1 MTGQFF
7 PRLFKISLLCAAL
20 ITAKCFAPAPTSA
33 QSQQFPGPQMT
44 MDDHSVTHRVM
55 TDQEDNPGVRS
66 DGLHLSP
73 GQRARIVRANFQT
86 SKHDAAEL
94 ATLAKELREELN
106 KPDAKT
112 ISLEVLNRAEKIQK
126 LAKKIREETKGF

>member
-1 MTGQFF
+1 
-7 PRLFKISLLCAAL
+7 
-20 ITAKCFAPAPTSA
+20 
-33 QSQQFPGPQMT
+33 MT
-44 MDDHSVTHRVM
+44 MDDHSAAHRVM
-55 TDQEDNPGVRS
+55 TDQEENLGVRS

-73 GQRARIVRANFQT
+73 QQRARIVRANFQT

-106 KPDAKT
+106 KPNAKAA
-112 ISLEVLNRAEKIQK
+112 SLEVLNRVEKIQK